1 MFDQAQVD
9 VLYGLVERSAIT
21 KEQAD
26 DIIKQALTKA
36 GWEVKQPAPAV
47 PAAPEAQTT
56 EVAPTV

>member
-9 VLYGLVERSAIT
+9 VLYGLVDRAAIT

-26 DIIKQALTKA
+26 AIIKQALTKA
-36 GWEVKQPAPAV
+36 GWEIKQPEV